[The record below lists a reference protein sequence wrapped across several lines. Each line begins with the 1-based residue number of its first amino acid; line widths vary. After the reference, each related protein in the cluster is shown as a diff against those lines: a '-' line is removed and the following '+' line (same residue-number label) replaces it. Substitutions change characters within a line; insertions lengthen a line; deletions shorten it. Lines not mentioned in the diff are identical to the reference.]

1 MACLPAARSVSE
13 VTSTSQTEQLAEH
26 VEELTIQVNTLQN
39 QVQLLSCGITTS
51 DNSNIDQRVGQME
64 EKTFATT
71 IKDSRKR
78 RTSASSHAT
87 SVRL

>member
-51 DNSNIDQRVGQME
+51 DKQQYRSKSRSNGREDICY
-64 EKTFATT
+64 
-71 IKDSRKR
+71 
-78 RTSASSHAT
+78 
-87 SVRL
+87 